1 MVDRWFKDVT
11 DIETL
16 RKRYRELLK
25 KYHPDNEN
33 GSTEITQQINQEYDR
48 LFAILSKES
57 KADGEST
64 TEEEKAANEAV
75 KAVLDRIIHINAD
88 IEIVG
93 EWIWVEK
100 GSYENRELLKSVGFR
115 FASRKKAWYWHYG
128 EWHRRSKREITLDEI
143 RLKYG
148 SEKVSRQSKQY
159 AVNG

>member
-1 MVDRWFKDVT
+1 MNKWFAGVT
-11 DIETL
+11 TIEEL
-16 RKRYRELLK
+16 RKKYRELLK
-25 KYHPDNEN
+25 QFHPDNDG
-33 GSTEITQQINQEYDR
+33 GSVEITQEVNSQYDH
-48 LFAILSKES
+48 LFAELSRENKSDRECS
-57 KADGEST
+57 
-64 TEEEKAANEAV
+64 TEEEKAANEAF

-148 SEKVSRQSKQY
+148 SEKVNRQSKQY

>member
-1 MVDRWFKDVT
+1 MNKYFAGVT

-25 KYHPDNEN
+25 KFHPDNDG
-33 GSTEITQQINQEYDR
+33 GSVEITQEINAEYDR

-57 KADGEST
+57 KPDGGSA
-64 TEEEKAANEAV
+64 TEEETAANEAF

-93 EWIWVEK
+93 EWIWIEK

-115 FASRKKAWYWHYG
+115 FASRKKAWYWHYS

>member
-1 MVDRWFKDVT
+1 MNRWFEDVT

-16 RKRYRELLK
+16 RKRYREFLK
-25 KYHPDNEN
+25 LYHPDNGGNEEVMKEINSAYEAVFAQMSREN
-33 GSTEITQQINQEYDR
+33 
-48 LFAILSKES
+48 

-64 TEEEKAANEAV
+64 TYEDKAED
-75 KAVLDRIIHINAD
+75 KALREVLQKIIHINAD

-93 EWIWVEK
+93 NWLWVEK
-100 GSYENRELLKSVGFR
+100 GSYEYRQLLKEAGFHY
-115 FASRKKAWYWHYG
+115 ASHKRAWYWHYG

-143 RLKYG
+143 RMKYG